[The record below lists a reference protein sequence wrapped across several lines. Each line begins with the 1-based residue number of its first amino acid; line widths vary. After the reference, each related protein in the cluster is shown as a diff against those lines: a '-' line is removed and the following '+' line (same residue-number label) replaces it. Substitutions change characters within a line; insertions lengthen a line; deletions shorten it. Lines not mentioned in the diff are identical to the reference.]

1 MGKRTVSNMS
11 ILDTVP
17 TLDFESLE
25 EDLIGVENEE
35 VGGETIQE
43 PFDPTKIRV
52 DTRPYTIDLLLNR
65 IKLGELDLAPSFQR
79 KGGIWN
85 ETAQSRL
92 IESMLIRIPLPAFYI
107 DATDENR
114 WLVVDGL
121 QRLTTFKRFVL
132 DHDLRL
138 TGLEFLSQLD
148 GKNYPE
154 LPRNYQRRINETQ
167 VTVYLIEQG
176 TPSEV
181 KFNIFKRINTGGLA
195 LNAQEIRH
203 ALNQGPVIELL
214 ESLSQSQEFKKATNN
229 SIRSERMDDKE
240 CVLRFLAFSLTNYTE
255 YKVKD
260 FDSFLNDAMYTINH
274 MSPSERDKL
283 KERFFN
289 AMRTA
294 NFLFG
299 QKAFRKYNLQRVMP
313 INKPLFEAWSV
324 NLAKL
329 TDQEVKILIEKKGD
343 LEKMTWEILN
353 EADFNSAIS
362 LSTGNISKVQLRF
375 SRIEQLIQ
383 ETLE

>member
-1 MGKRTVSNMS
+1 MS